1 MGCFHPNNAA
11 KLPCLWCILVQD
23 NLHSERGDQ
32 LLAAA
37 TSLVVVMSDRYP
49 ALASVR
55 PLMALACAEA
65 GSAHPQSGRLFTAV
79 RARLTE
85 AGEAGRGAPGSD
97 QHRTWLLQQERAL
110 ATRSCASLACTN
122 LAGDSETSVKGRRCA
137 GCVTVRYCCTECAAA
152 DWRRHRP
159 ACRLLAAMRAQQ

>member
-1 MGCFHPNNAA
+1 M
-11 KLPCLWCILVQD
+11 
-23 NLHSERGDQ
+23 
-32 LLAAA
+32 LAAA
-37 TSLVVVMSDRYP
+37 TLLVSVMSDRYP
-49 ALASVR
+49 ALASLRV
-55 PLMALACAEA
+55 LMAMAWAEA
-65 GSAHPQSGRLFTAV
+65 DSARLQSGRVFTALL
-79 RARLTE
+79 ARLAE